1 MTLAS
6 TSLTEPASIYA
17 ISSSNEIRE
26 FQLFAQFPVGS
37 HIHYEIYFFPK
48 APEINQGLPSK
59 AVVTPNSSIKVAV
72 VRPPEGGVAY
82 PEESDF
88 VSSSNL

>member
-1 MTLAS
+1 MISYLTQNLGPAIDTNPISFIFITDAS

-37 HIHYEIYFFPK
+37 HIHYEIDFFPK
-48 APEINQGLPSK
+48 APEIYG
-59 AVVTPNSSIKVAV
+59 
-72 VRPPEGGVAY
+72 
-82 PEESDF
+82 
-88 VSSSNL
+88 